1 MRKSWEVT
9 FDLNPKLLTHPE
21 QVKVLLRAEQH
32 TLSVP
37 EQMEEMF
44 FLGLR
49 KNSGISEADFL
60 GKFGK
65 TVDDIYAQVLEKNQ
79 KFGLLVR
86 ENGRIF
92 LTKRGREVS
101 NVVMS
106 EFLLD

>member
-1 MRKSWEVT
+1 MAELEEKKEVISKA
-9 FDLNPKLLTHPE
+9 LAA
-21 QVKVLLRAEQH
+21 VRAQQH

>member
-1 MRKSWEVT
+1 
-9 FDLNPKLLTHPE
+9 
-21 QVKVLLRAEQH
+21 
-32 TLSVP
+32 
-37 EQMEEMF
+37 MEEMF

-86 ENGRIF
+86 ENDRIF